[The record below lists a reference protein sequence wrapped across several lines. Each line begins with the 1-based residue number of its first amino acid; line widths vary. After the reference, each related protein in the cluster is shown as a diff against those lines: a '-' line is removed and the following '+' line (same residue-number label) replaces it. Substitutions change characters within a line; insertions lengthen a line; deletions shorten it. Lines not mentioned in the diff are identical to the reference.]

1 MSEFF
6 PAIPIGIVL
15 AFTIGPV
22 FFTVLETSISK
33 GVKAAIFVD
42 IGVVLSDVLFFVIA
56 FFSTNSLLKSIE
68 ENTDSWYFLGGVLL
82 VAYAGV
88 SLIKI
93 IQEKNSPENKEG
105 ALIEN
110 SPNLLK
116 MVLKGFLLNII
127 NVVVLFYWVGII
139 LYFGPQLEMNE
150 SKIYLFFIIIIS
162 TYFTIDLGK
171 IYLAQQLKKRLTDIV
186 IKTIKIVVNSFI
198 VICGLFLI
206 FKGDCIK
213 KPSG

>member
-1 MSEFF
+1 MNEFL

-42 IGVVLSDVLFFVIA
+42 IGVVLSDVVFFIIA
-56 FFSTNSLLKSIE
+56 FFSTNSLLNSIK
-68 ENTDSWYFLGGVLL
+68 ENTGSWYFLGGVLL
-82 VAYAGV
+82 VAYAGI

-93 IQEKNSPENKEG
+93 IQEKNNPENKRG
-105 ALIEN
+105 AEIDS
-110 SPNLLK
+110 SPNLVK
-116 MVLKGFLLNII
+116 MVVKGFLLNII

-139 LYFGPQLEMNE
+139 LYFGPQLDMDE
-150 SKIYLFFIIIIS
+150 SKIYFFFLLIIA
-162 TYFTIDLGK
+162 TYFSIDLGK
-171 IYLAQQLKKRLTDIV
+171 IYLAQQLKKQLTDVV

-198 VICGLFLI
+198 VICGMFLI
-206 FKGDCIK
+206 FKSFI
-213 KPSG
+213 

>member
-1 MSEFF
+1 MSEFL

-22 FFTVLETSISK
+22 FFTVIETSISK
-33 GVKAAIFVD
+33 GIKAAIFVD
-42 IGVVLSDVLFFVIA
+42 IGVVLSDVMFFIIA
-56 FFSTNSLLKSIE
+56 FFSTNSLLNSIE

-93 IQEKNSPENKEG
+93 IQEKNNPENKEG

-116 MVLKGFLLNII
+116 MVVKGFLLNII

-171 IYLAQQLKKRLTDIV
+171 IYLAQQLKKKLTDMV

-206 FKGDCIK
+206 FKGIV
-213 KPSG
+213 

>member
-1 MSEFF
+1 MSEFL

-33 GVKAAIFVD
+33 GIKAAIFVD
-42 IGVVLSDVLFFVIA
+42 IGVVLSDVMFFIIA
-56 FFSTNSLLKSIE
+56 FFSTNSLLNSIE

-93 IQEKNSPENKEG
+93 IQEKNNPENKEG

-116 MVLKGFLLNII
+116 MVVKGFLLNII

-171 IYLAQQLKKRLTDIV
+171 IYLAQQLKKKLTDMV

-206 FKGDCIK
+206 FKGIV
-213 KPSG
+213 

>member
-1 MSEFF
+1 MSEFL

-33 GVKAAIFVD
+33 GIKAAIFVD

-56 FFSTNSLLKSIE
+56 FFSTNSLLRSIE

-93 IQEKNSPENKEG
+93 IQEKNSPENLPKVR
-105 ALIEN
+105 
-110 SPNLLK
+110 P
-116 MVLKGFLLNII
+116 
-127 NVVVLFYWVGII
+127 
-139 LYFGPQLEMNE
+139 
-150 SKIYLFFIIIIS
+150 
-162 TYFTIDLGK
+162 
-171 IYLAQQLKKRLTDIV
+171 
-186 IKTIKIVVNSFI
+186 
-198 VICGLFLI
+198 
-206 FKGDCIK
+206 
-213 KPSG
+213 

>member
-1 MSEFF
+1 MSEFL

-33 GVKAAIFVD
+33 GIKAAIFVD
-42 IGVVLSDVLFFVIA
+42 IGVVISDILFFVIA
-56 FFSTNSLLKSIE
+56 FFSTNTLLNSIK
-68 ENTDSWYFLGGVLL
+68 ENTGSWYFLGGVLL

-93 IQEKNSPENKEG
+93 IQEKNNPENKEG
-105 ALIEN
+105 AKLEN
-110 SPNLLK
+110 SPNLFK
-116 MVLKGFLLNII
+116 MVIKGFLLNII

-139 LYFGPQLEMNE
+139 LYFGPQLEMDE
-150 SKIYLFFIIIIS
+150 FKIYLFFVVIIV

-171 IYLAQQLKKRLTDIV
+171 IYLAQQLKKKLTDFV

-206 FKGDCIK
+206 FRGLI
-213 KPSG
+213 

>member
-1 MSEFF
+1 MSDFF
-6 PAIPIGIVL
+6 PAIPIGIL
-15 AFTIGPV
+15 LSFTIGPV

-42 IGVVLSDVLFFVIA
+42 IGVVLSDVVFFFIF
-56 FFSTNSLLKSIE
+56 FFSKNSLLISIE
-68 ENTDSWYFLGGVLL
+68 KNTDSWYFLGGVLL
-82 VAYAGV
+82 MAYAGV

-93 IQEKNSPENKEG
+93 IQEKNNPENKEG
-105 ALIEN
+105 AKIEN

-116 MVLKGFLLNII
+116 MVIKGFLLNII

-139 LYFGPQLEMNE
+139 LYFGPQLEMDE
-150 SKIYLFFIIIIS
+150 SRISLFFIVIIS

-171 IYLAQQLKKRLTDIV
+171 IYLAQQLKKKLTDLV

-198 VICGLFLI
+198 VICGLFLV
-206 FKGDCIK
+206 FKGIL
-213 KPSG
+213 

>member
-1 MSEFF
+1 MSEFL

-82 VAYAGV
+82 VAYAAV

-93 IQEKNSPENKEG
+93 IQEKNSPENKKG

-206 FKGDCIK
+206 FKGIV
-213 KPSG
+213 

>member
-1 MSEFF
+1 MSEFL

-33 GVKAAIFVD
+33 GIKAAIFVD
-42 IGVVLSDVLFFVIA
+42 IGVVLSDVMFFIIA
-56 FFSTNSLLKSIE
+56 FFSTNSLLNSIE

-93 IQEKNSPENKEG
+93 IQEKNNPENKEG

-116 MVLKGFLLNII
+116 MVVKGFLLNII

-171 IYLAQQLKKRLTDIV
+171 IYLAQQLKKKLTDIV

-206 FKGDCIK
+206 FKGII
-213 KPSG
+213 

>member
-1 MSEFF
+1 MSEFL

-33 GVKAAIFVD
+33 GIKAAIFVD
-42 IGVVLSDVLFFVIA
+42 IGVVISDILFFVIA
-56 FFSTNSLLKSIE
+56 FFSTNTLLNSIK
-68 ENTDSWYFLGGVLL
+68 ENTGSWYFLGGVLL

-93 IQEKNSPENKEG
+93 IQEKNNPENKEG
-105 ALIEN
+105 AKLEN
-110 SPNLLK
+110 SPNLFK
-116 MVLKGFLLNII
+116 MVIKGFLLNII

-139 LYFGPQLEMNE
+139 LYFGPQLEMDE
-150 SKIYLFFIIIIS
+150 SKIYLFFVVIIV

-171 IYLAQQLKKRLTDIV
+171 IYLAQQLKKKLTDFV

-206 FKGDCIK
+206 FKGLI
-213 KPSG
+213 

>member
-1 MSEFF
+1 MNEFL

-42 IGVVLSDVLFFVIA
+42 IGVVLSDVVFFIIA
-56 FFSTNSLLKSIE
+56 FFSTNSLLNSIK
-68 ENTDSWYFLGGVLL
+68 ENTGSWYFLGGVLL
-82 VAYAGV
+82 VAYAGI

-93 IQEKNSPENKEG
+93 VQQKNSPEDKQG
-105 ALIEN
+105 AEIES
-110 SPNLLK
+110 SPNLVK
-116 MVLKGFLLNII
+116 MVVKGFLLNII

-139 LYFGPQLEMNE
+139 LYFGPQLDMDE
-150 SKIYLFFIIIIS
+150 SKIYFFFLLIIA
-162 TYFTIDLGK
+162 TYFSIDLGK
-171 IYLAQQLKKRLTDIV
+171 IYLAQQLKKQLTDIV

-198 VICGLFLI
+198 IICGVFLI
-206 FKGDCIK
+206 FKSFI
-213 KPSG
+213 

>member
-1 MSEFF
+1 MSEFL
-6 PAIPIGIVL
+6 PAVPIGIVL

-33 GVKAAIFVD
+33 GIKAAIFVD
-42 IGVVLSDVLFFVIA
+42 IGVVLSDVMFFIIA
-56 FFSTNSLLKSIE
+56 FFSTNSLLNSIE

-93 IQEKNSPENKEG
+93 IQEKNNPENKEG

-116 MVLKGFLLNII
+116 MVVKGFLLNII

-171 IYLAQQLKKRLTDIV
+171 IYLAQQLKKKLTDIV
-186 IKTIKIVVNSFI
+186 IKTIKIAVNSFI

-206 FKGDCIK
+206 FKGIV
-213 KPSG
+213 

>member
-1 MSEFF
+1 MSDFF
-6 PAIPIGIVL
+6 PAIPIGIL
-15 AFTIGPV
+15 LSFTIGPV

-33 GVKAAIFVD
+33 GVKAAVFVN
-42 IGVVLSDVLFFVIA
+42 IGVVLSDVVFFVIA
-56 FFSTNSLLKSIE
+56 FFSTNSLLNSIK

-93 IQEKNSPENKEG
+93 IQEKNNPDNKEG
-105 ALIEN
+105 AEIES
-110 SPNLLK
+110 SPSFFK
-116 MVLKGFLLNII
+116 MIVKGFLLNII

-139 LYFGPQLEMNE
+139 LYFGPQLEMDE
-150 SKIYLFFIIIIS
+150 SRIYFFFLVIIA

-171 IYLAQQLKKRLTDIV
+171 IYLAQQLKKKLTDLV

-198 VICGLFLI
+198 VMCGLFLI
-206 FKGDCIK
+206 FKGLL
-213 KPSG
+213 

>member
-1 MSEFF
+1 MSEFL

-22 FFTVLETSISK
+22 FFTVIETSISK

-42 IGVVLSDVLFFVIA
+42 VGVVFSDVVFFVIA

-68 ENTDSWYFLGGVLL
+68 ENTNSWYFLGGVLL

-93 IQEKNSPENKEG
+93 IQEKNNPENTEG

-110 SPNLLK
+110 SPNLIK
-116 MVLKGFLLNII
+116 MVIKGFLLNII

-150 SKIYLFFIIIIS
+150 SKIFLFFIIIIS

-171 IYLAQQLKKRLTDIV
+171 IYLAQQLKKKLTDIV

-198 VICGLFLI
+198 VICGMFLI
-206 FKGDCIK
+206 FKGII
-213 KPSG
+213 

>member
-1 MSEFF
+1 MNEFL

-42 IGVVLSDVLFFVIA
+42 IGVVLSDVVFFIIA
-56 FFSTNSLLKSIE
+56 FFSTNSLLNSIK
-68 ENTDSWYFLGGVLL
+68 ENTGSWYFLGGVLL
-82 VAYAGV
+82 VAYAGI

-93 IQEKNSPENKEG
+93 IQEKNNPENKQG
-105 ALIEN
+105 AEIES
-110 SPNLLK
+110 SPNLVK
-116 MVLKGFLLNII
+116 MVVKGFLLNII

-139 LYFGPQLEMNE
+139 LYFGPQLDMDE
-150 SKIYLFFIIIIS
+150 SKIYFFFLLIIA
-162 TYFTIDLGK
+162 TYFSIDLGK
-171 IYLAQQLKKRLTDIV
+171 IYLAQQLKKQLTDVV

-198 VICGLFLI
+198 VICGMFLI
-206 FKGDCIK
+206 FKSFI
-213 KPSG
+213 

>member
-1 MSEFF
+1 MSEFL

-93 IQEKNSPENKEG
+93 IQEKNSPENKKG

-139 LYFGPQLEMNE
+139 LYFGPQLEMNV
-150 SKIYLFFIIIIS
+150 SKIYLFFSIIIS

-171 IYLAQQLKKRLTDIV
+171 IYLAQQLKKRLTDMV

-198 VICGLFLI
+198 VVCGLFLI
-206 FKGDCIK
+206 FKGIV
-213 KPSG
+213 

>member
-1 MSEFF
+1 MSEFL

-93 IQEKNSPENKEG
+93 IQEKNSPENKKG

-186 IKTIKIVVNSFI
+186 IKTIKIVVNSFT
-198 VICGLFLI
+198 
-206 FKGDCIK
+206 
-213 KPSG
+213 

>member
-1 MSEFF
+1 MNEFL

-42 IGVVLSDVLFFVIA
+42 IGVVLSDVVFFIIA
-56 FFSTNSLLKSIE
+56 FFSTNSLLNSIK
-68 ENTDSWYFLGGVLL
+68 ENTGSWYFLGGVLL
-82 VAYAGV
+82 VAYAGI

-93 IQEKNSPENKEG
+93 IQEKNNPENKQG
-105 ALIEN
+105 AEIKS
-110 SPNLLK
+110 SPNLVK
-116 MVLKGFLLNII
+116 MVVKGFLLNII

-139 LYFGPQLEMNE
+139 LYFGPQLDMDE
-150 SKIYLFFIIIIS
+150 SKIYFFFLLIIA
-162 TYFTIDLGK
+162 TYFSIDLGK
-171 IYLAQQLKKRLTDIV
+171 IYLAQQLKKQLTDVV

-198 VICGLFLI
+198 VICGMFLI
-206 FKGDCIK
+206 FKSFI
-213 KPSG
+213 

>member
-1 MSEFF
+1 MNEFL

-42 IGVVLSDVLFFVIA
+42 IRVVLSDIVFFVIA
-56 FFSTNSLLKSIE
+56 FFSTNSLLNSIQ
-68 ENTDSWYFLGGVLL
+68 ENRSSWYFLGGVLL
-82 VAYAGV
+82 ACYAGV

-93 IQEKNSPENKEG
+93 VQEKNRPENKDG
-105 ALIEN
+105 AKMAY
-110 SPNLLK
+110 SPNLFK
-116 MVLKGFLLNII
+116 MVIKGFLLNII

-139 LYFGPQLEMNE
+139 LYFGPQLEMDK
-150 SKIYLFFIIIIS
+150 SKIYFFFLVIIT
-162 TYFTIDLGK
+162 TYFSIDLGK
-171 IYLAQQLKKRLTDIV
+171 IYLAQQLKKKLTDVV
-186 IKTIKIVVNSFI
+186 IKTIKIVINTFI

-206 FKGDCIK
+206 FKGLV
-213 KPSG
+213 

>member
-1 MSEFF
+1 MSEFL

-42 IGVVLSDVLFFVIA
+42 IGVVLSDVVFFVIA

-93 IQEKNSPENKEG
+93 IQEKNNPENTEG

-110 SPNLLK
+110 NPNLLK
-116 MVLKGFLLNII
+116 MAIKGFLLNII

-171 IYLAQQLKKRLTDIV
+171 IYLAQQLKKKLTDIV
-186 IKTIKIVVNSFI
+186 IKTIKIVINSFI
-198 VICGLFLI
+198 VICGMFLI
-206 FKGDCIK
+206 FKGII
-213 KPSG
+213 

>member
-1 MSEFF
+1 MSDFL
-6 PAIPIGIVL
+6 PAIPIGIL
-15 AFTIGPV
+15 LSFTIGPV
-22 FFTVLETSISK
+22 FFTVLETSITK
-33 GVKAAIFVD
+33 GIKAAIFVD
-42 IGVVLSDVLFFVIA
+42 IGVVLSDIVFFVIA
-56 FFSTNSLLKSIE
+56 FYSTNSLLNSIK
-68 ENTDSWYFLGGVLL
+68 ENTGSWYFLGGVLL

-105 ALIEN
+105 AQIES

-116 MVLKGFLLNII
+116 MVVKGFLLNII

-139 LYFGPQLEMNE
+139 LYFGPQLEMDE
-150 SKIYLFFIIIIS
+150 SRIYLFFLVIIT

-171 IYLAQQLKKRLTDIV
+171 IYLAQQLKKKLTDFV

-198 VICGLFLI
+198 VVCGLFLI
-206 FKGDCIK
+206 FKGLL
-213 KPSG
+213 

>member
-1 MSEFF
+1 MSEFL

-22 FFTVLETSISK
+22 FFTVIETSISK

-42 IGVVLSDVLFFVIA
+42 IGVVFSDVVFFVIA

-93 IQEKNSPENKEG
+93 IQEKNNPENTEG

-110 SPNLLK
+110 SPNLIK
-116 MVLKGFLLNII
+116 MVIKGFLLNII

-150 SKIYLFFIIIIS
+150 SKIFLFFIIIIS
-162 TYFTIDLGK
+162 IYFTIELGK
-171 IYLAQQLKKRLTDIV
+171 IYLAQQLKKKLTDIV
-186 IKTIKIVVNSFI
+186 IKTIKIVINSFI
-198 VICGLFLI
+198 VICGMFLI
-206 FKGDCIK
+206 FKGII
-213 KPSG
+213 

>member
-1 MSEFF
+1 MSEFL

-33 GVKAAIFVD
+33 GIKAAVFVD
-42 IGVVLSDVLFFVIA
+42 IGVVLSDVMFFIIA
-56 FFSTNSLLKSIE
+56 FFSTNSLLNSIE

-93 IQEKNSPENKEG
+93 IQEKNNPENKEG

-116 MVLKGFLLNII
+116 MVVKGFLLNII

-171 IYLAQQLKKRLTDIV
+171 IYLAQQLKKKLTDIV

-206 FKGDCIK
+206 FKGIV
-213 KPSG
+213 